1 MTLSRNLSLA
11 SILTLATIIPN
22 AYAIQDGQSFK
33 AWKGK
38 CASNGDKKFCSINQ
52 TVLDEKKNPV
62 VDIFIR
68 KTDGKKGHPPYVA
81 RIKVPLGVYLPA
93 GMGLA
98 IDKKG
103 IATLPYT
110 DCDPAGC
117 NTTVVLSKELVAKL
131 KKGKALQI
139 GMMLP
144 VGNAPKEAVF
154 SASLSGV
161 TKALDAL

>member
-1 MTLSRNLSLA
+1 MNITKPLSLA
-11 SILTLATIIPN
+11 AILSLATAIPN
-22 AYAIQDGQSFK
+22 AYAIQDGQTFK
-33 AWKGK
+33 DWKGK
-38 CASNGDKKFCSINQ
+38 CASNGGKQFCSINQ
-52 TVLDEKKNPV
+52 TVFDGKKNPV

-68 KTDGKKGHPPYVA
+68 KTDGKKGHPPYIA

-98 IDKKG
+98 VDKKG
-103 IATLPYT
+103 IANVPYT

-117 NTTVVLSKELVAKL
+117 NATVPLSQEVISKM
-131 KKGKALQI
+131 KKGNALQI

-144 VGNAPKEAVF
+144 VGNAPKEMVF

-161 TKALDAL
+161 TKALGAL